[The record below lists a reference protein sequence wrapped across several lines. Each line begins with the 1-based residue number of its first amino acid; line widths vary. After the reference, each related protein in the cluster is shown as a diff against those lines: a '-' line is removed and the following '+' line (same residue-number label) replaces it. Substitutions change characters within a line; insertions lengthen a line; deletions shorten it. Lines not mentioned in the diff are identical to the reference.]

1 MPETVMMSELTWDQ
15 YDARLKDDAIVL
27 LAVGENPRAADTA
40 GISVNRV
47 RYLCVLGSGLLFSGS
62 LAGLPV
68 FREYERG

>member
-47 RYLCVLGSGLLFSGS
+47 RYLCVLGSGLL
-62 LAGLPV
+62 AGMGGCFLVLSQV
-68 FREYERG
+68 FLF